1 MRLAVLTID
10 FTCLSD
16 LLKWTADGPGSTR
29 ALQLVVAGLGA
40 EVVATPRLRMA
51 AMIVLATQTAH
62 ATRKPVEVRLI
73 C

>member
-29 ALQLVVAGLGA
+29 ALQLVVAGLIA
-40 EVVATPRLRMA
+40 KLAATLRLPMA
-51 AMIVLATQTAH
+51 ARV
-62 ATRKPVEVRLI
+62 V
-73 C
+73 